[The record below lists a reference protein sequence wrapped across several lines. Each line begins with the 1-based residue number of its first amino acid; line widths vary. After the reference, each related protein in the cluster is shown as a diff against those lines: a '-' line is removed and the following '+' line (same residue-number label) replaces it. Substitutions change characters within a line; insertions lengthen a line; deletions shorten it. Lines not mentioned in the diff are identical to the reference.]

1 MMNDRHPIIANGEL
15 YAEPVNKQIGGG
27 SKVLPH
33 EYDEAKTRTLANLST
48 LEAVF
53 SEDKEVFTEDKI
65 ICLRLEPKFEA
76 KSYIPTSI
84 ISAMSDGSIVGGR
97 RYKMII
103 DENEVY
109 AKLYFVKT
117 TARGVSNLKAVIEKG
132 ENDAVEHWRNQ
143 IRSLHSIDLLTED
156 EKVMGFEEEW
166 EAGSV
171 EFVLHPLSGCTDDK
185 IRRFMQI
192 SGIDEADVRVK
203 TYDDGITFISANCS
217 QENIQN
223 AKKFNVLRAIHPLG
237 MIDVSALRNISGSSL
252 PKVQSS
258 NRKPVVKVGVFDG
271 GADES
276 IPILHGYVSA
286 IDAVSSNEHP
296 ALVHHGSG
304 VCSAILYGNL
314 AGKSSSDVLEPPMV
328 TVDCYRVLP
337 LKDLRDIDLYEAIDT
352 IENIVPNQPDTR
364 LFNLSIG
371 PKGAIVDDSI
381 SRFSY
386 ALDKLTYDVPEGT
399 TNPLFV
405 IAVGNDGELPTDFN
419 RIQAPADMV
428 NGLGV
433 GAYTFDGN
441 REKIPAKYSCVGPGR
456 EGGKTKPD
464 LLDFGGDQGYP
475 FIIPNL
481 DHNGLSATAG
491 TSFAAPMVTGKIG
504 KMMAMSKN
512 VTPHLGR
519 ALLIHHAAYNQ
530 CFPTN
535 FQGFGFCNERVNDV
549 LECSDNCVTVMYQGA
564 ILPTQYLSLPIFA
577 PHINE
582 MPGLVEIDW
591 TVALVVS
598 PNAND
603 PDAYTNNCIED
614 VFAPNS
620 MTFRFTKEGS
630 KTHIIN
636 LLDES
641 KVALAR
647 DLINNGYKKSAMPV
661 SHPAKKSWDENDLRV
676 TELKWDTVI
685 RKSVRM
691 RSKSLFQ
698 PTLTLHA
705 MGRNG
710 YESKAMAYN
719 VVTTIKAPK
728 YTGSLYDA
736 VLQTYRNLSPIEIRA
751 ESRIVV

>member
-1 MMNDRHPIIANGEL
+1 MSDRHPIIANGEL
-15 YAEPVNKQIGGG
+15 YAEPVNKPINGG

-33 EYDEAKTRTLANLST
+33 EYDEAKTRTLADLSA
-48 LEAVF
+48 LEAAF
-53 SEDKEVFTEDKI
+53 SQDKEVFMEEKI

-76 KSYIPTSI
+76 KSYVPTSI
-84 ISAMSDGSIVGGR
+84 ISAMSDGKIVGGR
-97 RYKMII
+97 KYKIVS
-103 DENEVY
+103 DEDEVF

-117 TARGVSNLKAVIEKG
+117 TTRGVSRLKAVIENG
-132 ENDAVEHWRNQ
+132 INDSIEQWCNQ
-143 IRSLHSIDLLTED
+143 IRSLHSIDLLSEN
-156 EKVMGFEEEW
+156 EKEMGFKEEW

-171 EFVLHPLSGCTDDK
+171 EFVLHPLPGYTEDK
-185 IRRFMQI
+185 IRRFVQI
-192 SGIDEADVRVK
+192 SGIDEANIRIK

-217 QENIQN
+217 QMHIQN
-223 AKKFNVLRAIHPLG
+223 AKKFNALRAIHPLG
-237 MIDVSALRNISGSSL
+237 MIDISTLRNISGSSL
-252 PKVQSS
+252 PKVQS
-258 NRKPVVKVGVFDG
+258 NKRKPVVNIGVFDG
-271 GADES
+271 GADAM
-276 IPILHGYVSA
+276 IPILQGYVSA
-286 IDAVSSNEHP
+286 IDATAADEHP

-304 VCSAILYGNL
+304 VCSTILYGNL
-314 AGKSSSDVLEPPMV
+314 AGKSSSDVLESPMV
-328 TVDCYRVLP
+328 SVDCYRVLP
-337 LKDLRDIDLYEAIDT
+337 LKDYQDIDLYEAIDT

-364 LFNLSIG
+364 LFNLSFG

-386 ALDKLTYDVPEGT
+386 ALDQLTYDVPEGIV
-399 TNPLFV
+399 NPLFV
-405 IAVGNDGELPTDFN
+405 IAVGNDGELPVDLN

-433 GAYTFDGN
+433 GAYTFDAN
-441 REKIPAKYSCVGPGR
+441 REKIPATYSCVGPGR

-475 FIIPNL
+475 FIIPSL
-481 DHNGLSATAG
+481 DHKGLSATAG

-504 KMMAMSKN
+504 KLMAMSKN

-519 ALLIHHAAYNQ
+519 ALLIHHSAHNQ
-530 CFPTN
+530 SFPTN
-535 FQGFGFCNERVNDV
+535 MQGFGFCNEHVNDV
-549 LECSDNCVTVMYQGA
+549 LECSDNCVTVMYQGE

-582 MPGLVEIDW
+582 MSGFVEIDW

-614 VFAPNS
+614 VFAPHS
-620 MTFRFTKEGS
+620 MKYNFTKRGE
-630 KTHIIN
+630 KTHTIN

-641 KVALAR
+641 KVTLAK
-647 DLINNGYKKSAMPV
+647 DLINRGYKRSALPV
-661 SHPAKKSWDENDLRV
+661 SHPARIARDENDLRV
-676 TELKWDTVI
+676 VELKWDTVI

-691 RSKSLFQ
+691 RSSSLFD

-710 YESKAMAYN
+710 YEAKAMAYN
-719 VVTTIKAPK
+719 VVITIKAPK
-728 YTGSLYDA
+728 YKGSLYDA
-736 VLQTYRNLSPIEIRA
+736 VLQTYRNLNPIEIRT
-751 ESRIVV
+751 ESRIVI